1 MIAYVKGVL
10 AVVEQDS
17 IIIDKGGIGINI
29 NVPVSIISTLPS
41 IGSEVKV
48 FTYTYVRE
56 DAIALYGFMTMDD
69 LDVFKLLINVN
80 GVGTKTALGILSA
93 ITPNELRLAVISA
106 DYKTITKAPGIGKKS
121 AERIVLELR
130 DKVKMVIEDDS
141 YIAVDSGDVAKSDSV
156 NIALEAL
163 VSLGFSYGEAAKAV
177 KQVDN
182 YEEMDDESLIKAALK
197 HLS

>member
-10 AVVEQDS
+10 AVVGQDS

-29 NVPVSIISTLPS
+29 NVPVSIISTLTS